1 MYAPDR
7 ASHSS
12 APTSGATLTARQLRH
27 QMERPVVAAA
37 EECVAAIAAYGRLA
51 SWGARAAAAL
61 AGVDA
66 RGDPNGV
73 VGARVPTAAQT
84 VRVLLAATHAAR
96 ECERAGA
103 GAFGAGALGRGASS
117 SSSSRRMS
125 PRVPHLAP
133 AAGPAAALADAF
145 QTALFGL
152 VSRYGGDEVRAM
164 AAGGDP
170 AAVGEFG
177 DASGLN
183 GETRGVD
190 AVGGLAGLT
199 GAARREAE
207 IARGL
212 RAPVE
217 LERTLEAL
225 LKWE

>member
-1 MYAPDR
+1 
-7 ASHSS
+7 
-12 APTSGATLTARQLRH
+12 
-27 QMERPVVAAA
+27 
-37 EECVAAIAAYGRLA
+37 
-51 SWGARAAAAL
+51 
-61 AGVDA
+61 
-66 RGDPNGV
+66 
-73 VGARVPTAAQT
+73 
-84 VRVLLAATHAAR
+84 
-96 ECERAGA
+96 
-103 GAFGAGALGRGASS
+103 
-117 SSSSRRMS
+117 MS
-125 PRVPHLAP
+125 PRVPQLAP

-177 DASGLN
+177 DAAGSN
-183 GETRGVD
+183 GEQQRGVD